1 MKNNRN
7 KVVVKIVDK
16 SNRIVVEVVVQGKQ
30 TKCSGGGGW
39 KTIEMC

>member
-7 KVVVKIVDK
+7 EVVVKIVD
-16 SNRIVVEVVVQGKQ
+16 NRIVVEGVVQGKQ
-30 TKCSGGGGW
+30 TKCGGGGGW